1 MENNKTVRI
10 TKANRFEDI
19 KALLNGEKVAYGTT
33 KEEAI
38 EFIDYQLELL
48 ARKNSGEKKPT
59 QTQLENAEHKERIKT
74 FLAMQTEG
82 VTVTMMQ
89 KNILEFADL
98 SNQKIARIAG
108 DMAKAGE
115 IKREVVKGKALF
127 SL

>member
-59 QTQLENAEHKERIKT
+59 QTQIENAEHKERIKA

-82 VTVTMMQ
+82 VTVTTMQ